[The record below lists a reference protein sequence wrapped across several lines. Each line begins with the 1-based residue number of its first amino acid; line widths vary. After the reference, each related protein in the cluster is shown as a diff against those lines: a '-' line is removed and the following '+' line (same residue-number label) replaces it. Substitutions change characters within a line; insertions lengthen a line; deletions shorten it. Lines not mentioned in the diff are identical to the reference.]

1 VFERVRAVAPD
12 RVAVFD
18 LENARG
24 YPVYVHAKICIID
37 DVWMMV
43 GSDNLNR
50 RSWTNDSEL
59 SCAVLDD
66 ERDDREPLDPA
77 GLGDGAR
84 RLARDTRL
92 RLWREHL
99 GRDVDDDAD
108 LVDLGRG
115 YDALLASAHEL
126 DAWHDRERHG
136 PRPAGRLRVH
146 RPEQVPAYHA
156 WWANVVY
163 RTLVD
168 PDGRPAAQ
176 RRMRRY

>member
-1 VFERVRAVAPD
+1 M
-12 RVAVFD
+12 
-18 LENARG
+18 
-24 YPVYVHAKICIID
+24 HAKVCVID

-66 ERDDREPLDPA
+66 EHDEREPRDPA

-99 GRDVDDDAD
+99 DRDDDDDAD
-108 LVDLGRG
+108 LVDLERG
-115 YDALLASAHEL
+115 VDALLASAHAL
-126 DAWHDRERHG
+126 DAWHEGRRRG

-146 RPEQVPAYHA
+146 GPSRYRNITRGGRTRCTERSSIPTVVRPRNGAGSGTDRRV
-156 WWANVVY
+156 
-163 RTLVD
+163 
-168 PDGRPAAQ
+168 AQ
-176 RRMRRY
+176 PGGG